1 MKRSVSLSPFFLG
14 ALLLVATG
22 CGDTDDVFPSTGTG
36 MPQGPYADLGDV
48 QIYFEVHGSGVP
60 LLMLHG
66 GFSSSETWENQTPV
80 LSQSF
85 RVILMDSRGHGRSTD
100 SDGPI
105 TYELLAYDAVR
116 LLDHLG
122 IRRSHVV
129 GWSDGGVAGLHM
141 GISFPERLDK
151 LVTIGATAQGPGSLK
166 FPYELMFKYEFLFNI
181 AMDIRFKKAYLD
193 SYPEPEWEVFR
204 AKMFDLWT
212 AECYFS
218 PQPGEECMAPLAA
231 VASEVLVMAGE
242 REMIRE
248 EHTEAIHE
256 HLPHSELL
264 FIPGGTHFVM
274 QEKPEE
280 VNAAILD
287 FLQ

>member
-1 MKRSVSLSPFFLG
+1 
-14 ALLLVATG
+14 
-22 CGDTDDVFPSTGTG
+22 
-36 MPQGPYADLGDV
+36 
-48 QIYFEVHGSGVP
+48 
-60 LLMLHG
+60 
-66 GFSSSETWENQTPV
+66 
-80 LSQSF
+80 
-85 RVILMDSRGHGRSTD
+85 
-100 SDGPI
+100 
-105 TYELLAYDAVR
+105 
-116 LLDHLG
+116 
-122 IRRSHVV
+122 
-129 GWSDGGVAGLHM
+129 M

-151 LVTIGATAQGPGSLK
+151 LVTIGATAQGLGSLK
-166 FPYELMFKYEFLFNI
+166 FPYELMFEYEFLFNI
-181 AMDIRFKKAYLD
+181 AMDILYRKAYLD
-193 SYPEPEWEVFR
+193 SNPEPEWEVFR

-218 PQPGEECMAPLAA
+218 PQPREECMAPLAT

-256 HLPHSELL
+256 HLPGSELL